1 MAHLGE
7 VSVEQKNQIIG
18 ELVFGE
24 FGKRPEIAE
33 QNDDLAL
40 GAVEIPRTTKSV
52 RGLGGDRCS
61 GVTRRSP
68 RGRS

>member
-33 QNDDLAL
+33 QNNDLAL
-40 GAVEIPRTTKSV
+40 GAVEIPRTAKSV
-52 RGLGGDRCS
+52 RGLGGDR
-61 GVTRRSP
+61 
-68 RGRS
+68 